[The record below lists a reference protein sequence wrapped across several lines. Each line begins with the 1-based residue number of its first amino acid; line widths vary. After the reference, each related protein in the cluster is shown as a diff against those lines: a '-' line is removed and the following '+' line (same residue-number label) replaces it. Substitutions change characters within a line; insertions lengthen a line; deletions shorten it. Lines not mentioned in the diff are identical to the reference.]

1 MTPSNGMLLSMS
13 DTTLRSRREEYAETT
28 RRALLMAGREAFARD
43 GYHSTGIEAISHAA
57 RVTRGAFYHH
67 FKDKRAL
74 FDAVVV
80 DLQKEAAARIETR
93 AKSKKEI
100 WDRLSE
106 GLDAFLDACV
116 DPIYGRIV
124 VQQGSAVLGDDRFRE
139 IEETYPMALLIATLD
154 ALKRRGELKFENVR
168 VLGRM
173 IDAMVCKLA
182 VMLLQ
187 AENPKAVRKEGR
199 EVIRCLLDGIRS

>member
-1 MTPSNGMLLSMS
+1 MLLSMS

-43 GYHSTGIEAISHAA
+43 GYHSTGIEAISQAA

-100 WDRLSE
+100 WDRLGE